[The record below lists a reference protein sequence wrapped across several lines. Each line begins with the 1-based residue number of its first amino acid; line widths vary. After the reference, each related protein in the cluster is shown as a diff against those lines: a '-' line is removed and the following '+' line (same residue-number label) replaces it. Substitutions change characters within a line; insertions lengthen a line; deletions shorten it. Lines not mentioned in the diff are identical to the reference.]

1 MQSDH
6 VPPESAAVGKELVP
20 DESTSEQPAERSA
33 RHLIGGVIG
42 QLWFLPAMVLISVVR
57 FYQICLSPFLPS
69 VCRFTPTCSTYFIQS
84 VRKYGAIKGSIKGA
98 WRICRCQPWGGCGH
112 DPP

>member
-1 MQSDH
+1 MQSDP
-6 VPPESAAVGKELVP
+6 VPSESPAAGEGAVP
-20 DESTSEQPAERSA
+20 DESSSQPPA
-33 RHLIGGVIG
+33 RHLIGRAIG
-42 QLWFLPAMVLISVVR
+42 RLCFLPAMGLISVVR
-57 FYQICLSPFLPS
+57 LYQFCLSPCLPS